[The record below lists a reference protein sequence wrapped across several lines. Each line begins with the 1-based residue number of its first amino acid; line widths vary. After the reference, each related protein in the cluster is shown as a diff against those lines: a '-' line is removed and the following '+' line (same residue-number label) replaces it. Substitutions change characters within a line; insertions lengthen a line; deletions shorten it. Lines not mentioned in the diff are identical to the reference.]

1 MNSPFPSDRIVTGS
15 LCYVIRNGC
24 VLLLKRR
31 RAPHVGLWTPPGGK
45 LVMGE
50 SPQECA
56 IRETFVE
63 TGLVIA
69 QPQLRAILTVVDMA
83 FPVHWLLF
91 IFRADDAQGE
101 ITASDMPEGELRWIE
116 LGALQ
121 AYPRPQAD
129 CESFPSVMADG
140 TLFQGKY
147 VYDTPQNLRTNIL
160 YR

>member
-15 LCYVIRNGC
+15 LCYVIRDGC

-31 RAPHVGLWTPPGGK
+31 RPPHIGLWTPPGGK
-45 LVMGE
+45 MMMGE

-56 IRETFVE
+56 IREIFEE

-69 QPQLRAILTVVDMA
+69 QPQLRAILTAVDTA
-83 FPVHWLLF
+83 WPVHWLLF
-91 IFRADDAQGE
+91 VFRADDAQGE

-116 LGALQ
+116 LRALQ
-121 AYPRPQAD
+121 EYPRPLAD

-140 TLFQGKY
+140 PLFQGKY
-147 VYDTPQNLRTNIL
+147 VYDTPQNLSSNML
-160 YR
+160 YP